1 MPVKV
6 SVVLPTYNRAPFL
19 PGSIHSVLAQT
30 VQDWELIIV
39 DDGSTDDT
47 RLVLNRFKDPRIE
60 VIYREHEGQNLTM
73 RAGVEASTCPLIA
86 FLSSDD
92 ELTPN
97 ALADY
102 LVALEQ
108 NEWAD
113 AVYGDTYIEHIDSI
127 FGGTAGQRSALRAVE
142 PEALPF
148 RNVVWGC
155 MFRRSMYDALGG
167 WPTQWEIAADYAFW
181 LSAYASGFKL
191 MPVHTITYLY
201 RYHVGGQTFTRRG
214 KQLEEADD
222 VQRQYKAGRLN
233 VRQPAGSGF

>member
-1 MPVKV
+1 MSAKV
-6 SVVLPTYNRAPFL
+6 SVVLPTYNRAAFL
-19 PGSIHSVLAQT
+19 PGAIGSVMMQT
-30 VQDWELIIV
+30 VQNWELIIV
-39 DDGSTDDT
+39 DDGSTDDS
-47 RLVLNRFKDPRIE
+47 RAVLERFRDPRIR
-60 VIYREHEGQNLTM
+60 VLYREHEGQNLTM

-102 LVALEQ
+102 LVALE
-108 NEWAD
+108 NDWVDVA
-113 AVYGDTYIEHIDSI
+113 YGDTFIEHIDSI
-127 FGGTAGQRSALRAVE
+127 FGGTAGQRSVLRAVE

-167 WPTQWEIAADYAFW
+167 WPTQWEIAADYGFW

-191 MPVHTITYLY
+191 LPVHTVTYLY
-201 RYHVGGQTFTRRG
+201 RYHVGGQTFTARR

-222 VQRQYKAGRLN
+222 VQAQYRAGKLN